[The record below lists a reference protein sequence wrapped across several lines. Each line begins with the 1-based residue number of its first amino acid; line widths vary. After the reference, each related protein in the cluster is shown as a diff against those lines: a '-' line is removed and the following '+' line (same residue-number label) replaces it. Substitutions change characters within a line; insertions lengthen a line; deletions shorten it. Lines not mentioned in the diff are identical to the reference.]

1 MAQYTKKGSNDI
13 FEIIRKDEGRF
24 TYYWVQGV
32 NTPTL
37 VYGEKVFKEKFKEI
51 KQIEVKK

>member
-32 NTPTL
+32 DTGVL

-51 KQIEVKK
+51 K